1 MRCRSC
7 APIPEEVRQLAGLL
21 ERRFSIAVIWAS
33 AQGASRFNEYVQALE
48 PVAPATLA
56 ARLTELERAG
66 LLSRLL
72 IDDRPP
78 RVEYRLTRRGER
90 VAAAVTLLGDVARAR
105 H

>member
-7 APIPEEVRQLAGLL
+7 APIPEEVRELAGLL
-21 ERRFSIAVIWAS
+21 ERRFSISVIWAS
-33 AQGASRFNEYVQALE
+33 SRGASRFNEYVQALE
-48 PVAPATLA
+48 PVAPGTLT

-78 RVEYRLTRRGER
+78 RVEYRLTPRGER
-90 VAAAVTLLGDVARAR
+90 VAAAVALLGDVASAR
-105 H
+105 R

>member
-21 ERRFSIAVIWAS
+21 ERRFSISVIWAS
-33 AQGASRFNEYVQALE
+33 AQGVTRFNEYVQALE
-48 PVAPATLA
+48 PIAPATLT

-66 LLSRLL
+66 ILARLL

-78 RVEYRLTRRGER
+78 RVEYRLTTRGKR
-90 VAAAVTLLGDVARAR
+90 LATAVARLGELA
-105 H
+105 

>member
-21 ERRFSIAVIWAS
+21 ERRFSISVIWAS
-33 AQGASRFNEYVQALE
+33 SQGASRFNEYAQALQ
-48 PVAPATLA
+48 PVAPGTLT

-66 LLSRLL
+66 ILSRVL

-78 RVEYRLTRRGER
+78 RVEYRLTARGKR
-90 VAAAVTLLGDVARAR
+90 IAAAVALLADVA
-105 H
+105 

>member
-7 APIPEEVRQLAGLL
+7 APIPEEVRHLAGLL
-21 ERRFSIAVIWAS
+21 ERRFSISVIWAS
-33 AQGASRFNEYVQALE
+33 AQGASRFNEYVQALG

-56 ARLTELERAG
+56 ARLTELESAG

-78 RVEYRLTRRGER
+78 RVEYHLTRRGER
-90 VAAAVTLLGDVARAR
+90 VAAAVTLLGDVARSR